1 MPDPNS
7 KAHKGD
13 NNKDDTDGKVLAQ
26 VQVQAAVVVAWDEE
40 VGQVAAGGQVWVEGQ
55 AWEGVQ
61 GEVEDNDNSVVLLLF
76 VNTKARKR

>member
-40 VGQVAAGGQVWVEGQ
+40 VVQVAVGEQVWVEGQ